1 MQKLSFLKESFVLRT
16 QLFLFCLVKAISYRT
31 LKKWG
36 KCWSKK
42 YTMSRGKKLNKKEL
56 RRMRKSAPVDID
68 KHCSQPDMSLCKNCV
83 LKFCTHSHTL
93 AHTRTHSHTLA
104 HTFYCASYSLGSFQS
119 KVPTCRYTFR
129 LVIQFTSF

>member
-1 MQKLSFLKESFVLRT
+1 MQKLSFLKESFVLLT

-83 LKFCTHSHTL
+83 LIFCTHSHTL
-93 AHTRTHSHTLA
+93 FIAPVTVWVH
-104 HTFYCASYSLGSFQS
+104 FNQKC
-119 KVPTCRYTFR
+119 R
-129 LVIQFTSF
+129 LVDTHLVLLSSLTVFRSILN

>member
-83 LKFCTHSHTL
+83 LIFCTHSHTL
-93 AHTRTHSHTLA
+93 FIAPVIVWVH
-104 HTFYCASYSLGSFQS
+104 FNQKC
-119 KVPTCRYTFR
+119 R
-129 LVIQFTSF
+129 LVDTHLVLLSSLPVFRSILN

>member
-1 MQKLSFLKESFVLRT
+1 MKMFSLIYAKTFILQRVIRIANT
-16 QLFLFCLVKAISYRT
+16 IVLFCLVKAISYRT

-83 LKFCTHSHTL
+83 LIFCTHSHTL
-93 AHTRTHSHTLA
+93 FIAPVIVWVH
-104 HTFYCASYSLGSFQS
+104 FNQKC
-119 KVPTCRYTFR
+119 R
-129 LVIQFTSF
+129 LVDIHFVLLSSLPVFRSILN